1 MKLRWDWH
9 DEIDLWRERSEEIP
23 KAKEKGHKDKYHI
36 EKHYRKG
43 EIEMR
48 KAKKLDYEMTY
59 DELDDEMLDDDMY
72 DDEMLD
78 DDMYDEEI
86 IEDKRLGD
94 KRARHCHGKRHC
106 FDVHACDRTV
116 CRAFEL
122 AQPFS
127 IRPRVNARPPEVNCG
142 GDIELRLGH
151 RRCRNRNREFD
162 FTATQTINVA
172 IPIEFGAEVCY
183 SRPCVT
189 DEGECDTTRKC

>member
-1 MKLRWDWH
+1 MKLRWDWN
-9 DEIDLWRERSEEIP
+9 DEVILWRERLEEP
-23 KAKEKGHKDKYHI
+23 SKSKEKGRRRKYHM
-36 EKHYRKG
+36 EKHYKEG

-48 KAKKLDYEMTY
+48 RAKKLDYEMAY
-59 DELDDEMLDDDMY
+59 DEMY

-78 DDMYDEEI
+78 DEMLDDMLDDDEI
-86 IEDKRLGD
+86 DDRMAHDCGG
-94 KRARHCHGKRHC
+94 RRRHC

-142 GDIELRLGH
+142 GEIELRHG
-151 RRCRNRNREFD
+151 RRPCRNRDRDRAFD

-189 DEGECDTTRKC
+189 DEGECEHPRCRKPERKK